1 MHFFIDF
8 WRRCGKL
15 QEMNTLLT
23 LLLLTNLSILACIL
37 IVLFKARR
45 IYAEFQELITPGQD
59 QEGKPTPSPLAIV
72 ITSLADQAVRN
83 AVGYLKASFMGKKS
97 GESRG
102 DDALQAD
109 IQLDLAS
116 AANPLIGQVLNGIPA
131 LRRLAKK
138 NPGLIDLALSRMNLG
153 GRSAAAAPT
162 NNNGDSQAKF
172 RL

>member
-1 MHFFIDF
+1 MPFFIDF
-8 WRRCGKL
+8 SRRRGKIL
-15 QEMNTLLT
+15 AMNILLT
-23 LLLLTNLSILACIL
+23 LLLFTNLSILACIL

-45 IYAEFQELITPGQD
+45 IYSEFQELITPGQD
-59 QEGKPTPSPLAIV
+59 QDGKPTPSPLAIV

-97 GESRG
+97 VESRA
-102 DDALQAD
+102 DDALQTD
-109 IQLDLAS
+109 IQLDLAG

-153 GRSAAAAPT
+153 GGSAPT
-162 NNNGDSQAKF
+162 APANNNGNSQAKF
-172 RL
+172 KL